1 MTNDAST
8 KVGAVTTASSTR
20 RYPRNVYV
28 TTVASLLTDIS
39 SEMVVYLLPLFLASV
54 LKTSTPLI
62 GLIEGVAET
71 TAALTK
77 LASGYISDRIGN
89 RKWLA
94 VGGYALSL
102 TVKPLLATAASWNT
116 VFVARFGD
124 RLGKGVRTA
133 PRDALIADSIDAAR
147 RGSAFGFQRA
157 GDTLGAFIGLAVAI
171 GVVYWSQ
178 QRSLELTQST
188 FTTIVWLSMIPAA
201 LAVALLAWGLQERRR
216 ATPAPGATKAPVRLS
231 LAAFDAR
238 FRLALLGVAIFTLG
252 NSADA
257 FIVLLA
263 QARGADVLTTLLMV
277 LLFNGVYTVFAQPF
291 GQLSDRIE
299 RLRIIQIGWSL
310 YALVYLG
317 FALSNAVWQIA
328 VLWGLYGLYYAMTEG
343 AIKSL
348 VADLVPGEQRG
359 VGYGWLN
366 GTIGLMAL
374 PASLIGGL
382 LWAAIS
388 PTATFIFG
396 ALMAGAALSIIVRLR
411 RMSPATQA

>member
-1 MTNDAST
+1 MTENSST
-8 KVGAVTTASSTR
+8 EAGAATTAGAPR
-20 RYPRNVYV
+20 HYPRNVYV
-28 TTVASLLTDIS
+28 TTAASLLTDIS

-94 VGGYALSL
+94 VGGYTLSL
-102 TVKPLLATAASWNT
+102 VVKPLLATATSWST
-116 VFVARFGD
+116 VFAARFGD
-124 RLGKGVRTA
+124 RLGKGIRTA

-147 RGSAFGFQRA
+147 RGAAFGFQRA

-171 GVVYWSQ
+171 GIVYWSQ
-178 QRSLELTQST
+178 QRSLELTQAT
-188 FTTIVWLSMIPAA
+188 FTMIVWLSMIPAA
-201 LAVALLAWGLQERRR
+201 LAVGLLAWGLQERRR
-216 ATPAPGATKAPVRLS
+216 AAPLSGAQPPVRLS
-231 LAAFDAR
+231 LAAFDLR

-291 GQLSDRIE
+291 GQLSDRIG
-299 RLRIIQIGWSL
+299 RLRVIQIGWSF

-374 PASLIGGL
+374 PASLIAGL
-382 LWAAIS
+382 LWAALS
-388 PTATFIFG
+388 PTATFVFG
-396 ALMAGAALSIIVRLR
+396 ALMAGVALLIIMRLR
-411 RMSPATQA
+411 RMSPATPT

>member
-1 MTNDAST
+1 MTEDSSTVAST
-8 KVGAVTTASSTR
+8 ATTAGAVR
-20 RYPRNVYV
+20 RYPRNIYI

-94 VGGYALSL
+94 VGGYTLSL
-102 TVKPLLATAASWNT
+102 VVKPLLATASSWST
-116 VFVARFGD
+116 VFAARFGD
-124 RLGKGVRTA
+124 RLGKGIRTA
-133 PRDALIADSIDAAR
+133 PRDAIIADSIDATR
-147 RGSAFGFQRA
+147 RGAAFGFQRA

-178 QRSLELTQST
+178 QRSLELTQAT
-188 FTTIVWLSMIPAA
+188 FTMMVWLSMIPAA
-201 LAVALLAWGLQERRR
+201 LAVALLAWGLQEQRR
-216 ATPAPGATKAPVRLS
+216 ATPAPGVARAPVRLS
-231 LAAFDAR
+231 LAAFDPR

-263 QARGADVLTTLLMV
+263 QARGASVLTTLLMV

-291 GQLSDRIE
+291 GQLSDRIG
-299 RLRIIQIGWSL
+299 RLRVIQIGWSF

-317 FALSNAVWQIA
+317 FALSNTVWQIA

-348 VADLVPGEQRG
+348 VADLVPGAQRG

-374 PASLIGGL
+374 PASLVAGV
-382 LWAAIS
+382 LWAAIA
-388 PTATFIFG
+388 PTATFLFG
-396 ALMAGAALSIIVRLR
+396 ALMAGAALLIVMRLR
-411 RMSPATQA
+411 HQSPVT